1 MGSVEGL
8 NAHMLKI
15 RQEKFNGPC
24 VLMEGVRGQHKNPI
38 KQNNK
43 VGLQFYFYN
52 HYKHTLVHVFIL
64 FPCYLM
70 LSLQVSCEVF
80 ECIPLLPAGTS
91 CKATALR

>member
-1 MGSVEGL
+1 MGSVE
-8 NAHMLKI
+8 HMLKI

-38 KQNNK
+38 KQNNNVGLKVGKK

-64 FPCYLM
+64 FPC
-70 LSLQVSCEVF
+70 
-80 ECIPLLPAGTS
+80 
-91 CKATALR
+91 